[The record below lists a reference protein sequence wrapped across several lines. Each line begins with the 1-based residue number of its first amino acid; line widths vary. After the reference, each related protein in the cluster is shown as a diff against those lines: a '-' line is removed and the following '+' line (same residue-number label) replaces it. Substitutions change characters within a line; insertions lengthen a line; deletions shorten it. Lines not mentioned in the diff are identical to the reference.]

1 MLSLT
6 LHKPKTLALLSYIVK
21 AMAIIFT
28 TTKYIIRKYNII
40 SPKGLLILKTKIYLS
55 LLALSLLIAVITLNY
70 YEVAN
75 PVKEVINTNTVPIT
89 ESTTKKVIKKSQ
101 DKFFMKGIWVTY
113 MDLDMSD
120 TDRSYTSFKKKYAKK
135 KALTHLLYKLGHFPM
150 HYIIQVYI
158 LIHTYLQVNKVK
170 IQIMMG

>member
-1 MLSLT
+1 M
-6 LHKPKTLALLSYIVK
+6 
-21 AMAIIFT
+21 
-28 TTKYIIRKYNII
+28 
-40 SPKGLLILKTKIYLS
+40 KTKIYLS

-120 TDRSYTSFKKKYAKK
+120 IRQK
-135 KALTHLLYKLGHFPM
+135 LYFF
-150 HYIIQVYI
+150 
-158 LIHTYLQVNKVK
+158 
-170 IQIMMG
+170 

>member
-1 MLSLT
+1 
-6 LHKPKTLALLSYIVK
+6 
-21 AMAIIFT
+21 MAIIFT
-28 TTKYIIRKYNII
+28 TTKYIIKKYNII
-40 SPKGLLILKTKIYLS
+40 SPKGLLILKTKFYLS

-120 TDRSYTSFKKKYAKK
+120 TDRSYNSFKRSLILLLTLAKK

-170 IQIMMG
+170 IQIMMD

>member
-1 MLSLT
+1 MYINTEPPKNENSIKVLSLT
-6 LHKPKTLALLSYIVK
+6 LHKPKPLALLSYIVK

-120 TDRSYTSFKKKYAKK
+120 TDRSYTSFKKKFDSIVDTCKEK
-135 KALTHLLYKLGHFPM
+135 GFNTLIVQVRPFSDALYT
-150 HYIIQVYI
+150 
-158 LIHTYLQVNKVK
+158 
-170 IQIMMG
+170 